1 MQIAQSPRAVRRRRG
16 EAGSAYIIALIV
28 LAILSIIG
36 LSLAFITQSEMQVGS
51 NERIESRVFYAAD
64 SGISAATA
72 SALVAADYTPKT
84 YTFTEPNAIPG
95 LGIKH
100 QVQVSAFY
108 PLLDAPC
115 NLCEI
120 NNAGTYNEHSYR
132 KINHGVTA
140 TAVRIGGGRTLAQK
154 TLSAMVE
161 VQPWKATIDAYLPI
175 NDPAQLAQIKF

>member
-1 MQIAQSPRAVRRRRG
+1 MRTAEKNPARRGRRR
-16 EAGSAYIIALIV
+16 EEGSAYIIALVV
-28 LAILSIIG
+28 LAILSIVG

-51 NERIESRVFYAAD
+51 NERTASRVFYAAD

-72 SALVAADYTPKT
+72 AALVSADYRPKT
-84 YTFTEPNAIPG
+84 YTFTEPNAVPG

-100 QVQVSAFY
+100 QVQVSPFY

-140 TAVRIGGGRTLAQK
+140 TAVRIGGGTTLAQK
-154 TLSAMVE
+154 TLTAMVE
-161 VQPWKATIDAYLPI
+161 VQPWKANLDAYLPI